1 MGTPKVLV
9 VDDDD
14 AVRAVT
20 TEMLKRGNY
29 HVVNVSSGQ
38 AALDILK
45 EDTFELILLDVGM
58 PIMSGVEVYQFIR
71 EDLPTQKV
79 LFMTGYAEDD
89 ITDLDNPNT
98 YILAKPFSLKSFNE
112 TITSILK

>member
-29 HVVNVSSGQ
+29 DVVNVSSGQ

-58 PIMSGVEVYQFIR
+58 PSCLV
-71 EDLPTQKV
+71 
-79 LFMTGYAEDD
+79 
-89 ITDLDNPNT
+89 
-98 YILAKPFSLKSFNE
+98 
-112 TITSILK
+112 